1 MPLQNPKKI
10 VLPEAI
16 ACGETANVTISFE
29 ASAALSS
36 APADIV
42 LLIDHSSSMRQ
53 PKLANAQA
61 AANDLVDMVA
71 AASGGTNTVEHGSRI
86 GIVGFSSHAETL
98 LDFSTDTAA
107 LHDAINSL
115 VIEGATNHRQ
125 AFETAESMLSP
136 ETEKRRIVV
145 MFTDGA
151 TSVGGDPGPVAK
163 RIKDSGAEIYCIGLM
178 SDSTDLNK
186 WASTPQDTHVAMA
199 EDSARLME
207 LFRQIAVEI
216 LLAGAY
222 DAVLQEAVTEE
233 FEITGIHAVS
243 HGDARITGPQTLRWT
258 PGTVGMTAE
267 PETVSLSF
275 QIRHMGRKSGVRPVN
290 RSLLYQ
296 DRDRNSLTFPAPA
309 LQIHCGGTEI
319 VPEPCPEP
327 LAFSVDGCAD
337 AARVALHPVSLQG
350 LGRIVR
356 LDVTLKAVCPG
367 KRVAAGIVL
376 MEVAPDGT
384 ELPRGVRHILVPAQT
399 GEVCR
404 DIPLKCIQFSLPEAV
419 DAVGET
425 GSICNP
431 RQFSARVIANYVDTD
446 FVCCEAQTARI

>member
-1 MPLQNPKKI
+1 MSVRNPQKT
-10 VLPEAI
+10 VSPEAI
-16 ACGETANVTISFE
+16 SCGGLASVTISFE

-53 PKLANAQA
+53 PKLADAQA
-61 AANDLVDMVA
+61 AANDLVDLVA
-71 AASGGTNTVEHGSRI
+71 AASGGTNTVEYGSRI
-86 GIVGFSSHAETL
+86 GIVGFSSNAETL
-98 LDFSTDTAA
+98 LDFSTDTAV

-125 AFETAESMLSP
+125 AFEVAESMLSP
-136 ETEKRRIVV
+136 KTEKRRIVV

-186 WASTPQDTHVAMA
+186 WASTPQDTHVAMT

-207 LFRQIAVEI
+207 LFRQIAAEI

-222 DAVLQEAVTEE
+222 DAVLEEAVTGE

-243 HGDARITGPQTLRWT
+243 HGDARITGPQTLHWT

-267 PETVSLSF
+267 PERVSLSF
-275 QIRHMGRKSGVRPVN
+275 QIRHIGQESGARPVN

-296 DRDRNSLTFPAPA
+296 DRDGNSLTFPSPV

-319 VPEPCPEP
+319 VPNPCPEP

-337 AARVALHPVSLQG
+337 AAHVALNPVSLQG

-367 KRVAAGIVL
+367 KRVAASIML

-384 ELPRGVRHILVPAQT
+384 ELPRGVKHILVPAQT
-399 GEVCR
+399 GDACR
-404 DIPLKCIQFSLPEAV
+404 DIALNCIQFSLPEAL
-419 DAVGET
+419 DTAGEAD
-425 GSICNP
+425 SICNP
-431 RQFSARVIANYVDTD
+431 RQFAARVIANYVDTD
-446 FVCCEAQTARI
+446 LTCCEAQTARI